1 MAVCRGNRRRRRRCL
16 TLAILFCKA
25 TLALTRTLHLAMSH
39 LPSFSLQL
47 ALLCLIAAALVA
59 YLAKTKRIFRNASS
73 SSSSS
78 SWLNIISGTLSRKS
92 KRRSPLL
99 DIPGPPALPVI
110 GAKWCFW
117 PSVGKYG
124 HLQGK
129 TQTEHWKGKIRE
141 VKATTG

>member
-47 ALLCLIAAALVA
+47 ALLCLVAAALVA
-59 YLAKTKRIFRNASS
+59 YLAKTKRIFRNAS